1 MREPAVIPRP
11 VEVEAGSGRLPVN
24 DHTAVLADSQCT
36 GAAALLAALLP
47 PVGGAPRPV
56 GPARARPAH
65 NAITLA
71 VAGARSDLGSEGY
84 ELAVT
89 PQYATVTGSD
99 PRGVLWGVQTVRQLL
114 AAGAAQAPTL
124 PALAIRDRPRFAW
137 RGLHLDVVR
146 HFFPV
151 AFIERL
157 LDLMALYK
165 LNTFHWHLTD
175 DQGWRLE
182 IRSRPRLTEVGSR
195 RAATPL
201 PHDRNQSDGTPYR
214 GHYTQDEVRRV
225 VACAAARGI
234 TVVPEIEMPGH
245 ALAALASYPELG
257 CRGAGYEVGTNWGIK
272 GDVLCAGR
280 ESTFTFLEE
289 VLGEVL
295 ELFPSRFIH
304 VGGDE
309 CPKQSW
315 RGCQHCQAR
324 RAAEGLR
331 DEDELQSWFI
341 RRMDAWL
348 AARGRRL
355 VGWDEIL
362 EGGLAL
368 GATVMSWRG
377 SDGGVAAATSG
388 HDVVMSPNT
397 HCYFDY
403 YQSRDTTAEPP
414 AIGGYL
420 PLEQVYDF
428 DPIPAAIAGA
438 HGDHVLG
445 VQGNVWTEYIVTP
458 EQVEYMTFPRALAL
472 AEVGWTP
479 AARRSAAHFQD
490 RLRRHRPLLDRL
502 GVRYRPWPDGY
513 TPPNTASMPHEHTKR
528 EVERKSTGRS

>member
-1 MREPAVIPRP
+1 M
-11 VEVEAGSGRLPVN
+11 G
-24 DHTAVLADSQCT
+24 
-36 GAAALLAALLP
+36 LLP
-47 PVGGAPRPV
+47 PVAGGPRPV
-56 GPARARPAH
+56 VPPRGTPGPDTIA
-65 NAITLA
+65 LA
-71 VAGARSDLGSEGY
+71 VDATRSDLGSEGY
-84 ELAVT
+84 ELTVT
-89 PQYATVTGSD
+89 RKRATVTGGD
-99 PRGVLWGVQTVRQLL
+99 RRGVLWGVQTVCQLL
-114 AAGAAQAPTL
+114 AADTEPAASL
-124 PALAIRDRPRFAW
+124 PALTIRDRPRFAW
-137 RGLHLDVVR
+137 RGLHLDVAR

-151 AFIERL
+151 MFIERL

-175 DQGWRLE
+175 DQGWRIE

-195 RAATPL
+195 RSATPL
-201 PHDRNQSDGTPYR
+201 PHDRHQSDGSPYA

-225 VACAAARGI
+225 VAYAAARGI

-257 CRGAGYEVGTNWGIK
+257 CSGSGYQVGTTWGIESE
-272 GDVLCAGR
+272 VLCAGR

-289 VLGEVL
+289 VLSEVL

-315 RGCQHCQAR
+315 RECRHCQER

-341 RRMDAWL
+341 RRIDTWL

-362 EGGLAL
+362 EGGLAP

-377 SDGGVAAATSG
+377 IEGGVAAASSG

-403 YQSRDTTAEPP
+403 YQSRDTAAEPP

-420 PLEQVYDF
+420 PLRQVYDF
-428 DPIPAAIAGA
+428 EPVPPAIDAGRA
-438 HGDHVLG
+438 AHVLG
-445 VQGNVWTEYIVTP
+445 VQGNVWTEYIP
-458 EQVEYMTFPRALAL
+458 NEEQVEYMAFPRALAL

-479 AARRSAAHFQD
+479 AERRSAAGFAE
-490 RLRRHRPLLDRL
+490 RLRAHRPLLDRL
-502 GVRYRPWPDGY
+502 GVNYRPWEAG
-513 TPPNTASMPHEHTKR
+513 
-528 EVERKSTGRS
+528 